1 MPRVRFRISTMTVAV
16 AVAAVAMGFV
26 RLIVFLHN
34 LMGSSDSSLLDLAF
48 VLFVVS
54 IPVVPI
60 FWLLTYLVYSWSW
73 LWFGRK
79 QSDECECRQ

>member
-1 MPRVRFRISTMTVAV
+1 MPRVRFRIWTMTVAV
-16 AVAAVAMGFV
+16 AAAAVAMGLV
-26 RLIVFLHN
+26 RLILFLYN
-34 LMGSSDSSLLDLAF
+34 LLGLSDSSLLDLAV

-54 IPVVPI
+54 IPLVAI

-79 QSDECECRQ
+79 QSEERECRQ

>member
-1 MPRVRFRISTMTVAV
+1 MPRVRFRIWTMTVAV
-16 AVAAVAMGFV
+16 AAAAVAMGLV
-26 RLIVFLHN
+26 RLIVFLYN
-34 LMGSSDSSLLDLAF
+34 LMGLSDSSLLDIAV

-54 IPVVPI
+54 IPLVAI

-79 QSDECECRQ
+79 QSEERECRQ

>member
-1 MPRVRFRISTMTVAV
+1 MTVAV
-16 AVAAVAMGFV
+16 AAAAVAMGLV
-26 RLIVFLHN
+26 RLILFLYN
-34 LMGSSDSSLLDLAF
+34 LLGLSDSSLLDLAV

-54 IPVVPI
+54 IPVVAI

-79 QSDECECRQ
+79 QSEECECRQ